1 LSGSPR
7 RRLRLRAL
15 ALLLFPLLTAAA
27 LRLPYAPLQ
36 AHRAS
41 LAGVR
46 LTDRHGRL
54 LAVLPGAQGA
64 FLLRLGRDEVPPE
77 VRRIFVRLEDRRFFR
92 HRGVDPLALA
102 RAARDN
108 LRRGG
113 VVSGASTISMQAA
126 RLLNPHEGGWRG
138 KLRESLAALRL
149 EAVLDKQEI
158 LRLYLNLLPFGLN
171 TVGVGAAAV
180 TYFDRPLQELSP
192 AQVLLL
198 ATLPRSPSLLDPFR
212 NPGALGD
219 AAAALSARVGIP
231 ADEVRQALTTLQR
244 GGPQRLAPHFT
255 AYIENELPRLA
266 ALRAGGREIVRVTT
280 TLDLE
285 LSQAAAGRLA
295 RELARAQADGRP
307 APRDAAAVVLDNAGG
322 EILAYA
328 GAPGWQPAGRHADI
342 DAARVR
348 NPSGSTLKPFLY
360 ALALERGWTCASLLP
375 DLALSFG
382 AQESYRP
389 ENFDRRSRGLVRLRS
404 ALAGSLNVPAV
415 YLLSR
420 LGLPDFLRTLSRLG
434 LDPGPAGGLGLG
446 AAIGNAPVSLLE
458 LTRAFS
464 TLPRGGLVPPLSAV
478 RFLVTA
484 EGLCIPAA
492 APEGPR
498 VFSRES
504 TWLIGSVLSDPSA
517 RATGFGTHSRL
528 NVAFPAMFKSGT
540 ASGYFSLWCLGA
552 SPDHTV
558 GVWAGNLDRRPAPG
572 ATGSSVPATVV
583 RALLEELRERPGRP
597 AVRAGGAEPAPPPG
611 LAAARICTLTGFLA
625 SPACPAGREELFRQ
639 GSLPRRTCP
648 VHGAGQGLE
657 DLALELFL
665 EGGSG
670 PRVLYPRDGA
680 TFYRDWLEAPQGI
693 PVWIAA
699 RREETLKVRL
709 NGETRALRH
718 PFRLELPVRQGSF
731 LLEVRGEAG
740 RDVVRYEIR

>member
-1 LSGSPR
+1 LH
-7 RRLRLRAL
+7 
-15 ALLLFPLLTAAA
+15 
-27 LRLPYAPLQ
+27 LPYAPLR

-46 LTDRHGRL
+46 LTDRHGRQ
-54 LAVLPGAQGA
+54 LAALPGAQGA
-64 FLLRLGRDEVPPE
+64 FLLRLGSGEIPPG

-92 HRGVDPLALA
+92 HCGLDPLALA

-108 LRRGG
+108 LHRGG
-113 VVSGASTISMQAA
+113 VVSGASTITMQLA
-126 RLLNPHEGGWRG
+126 RLLEPHRGGWQG
-138 KLRESLAALRL
+138 KLGESVAALRL
-149 EAVLDKQEI
+149 EAVLDKPEI
-158 LRLYLNLLPFGLN
+158 LRLYLNLLPFGRN

-212 NPGALGD
+212 HPGALGD
-219 AAAALSARVGIP
+219 AAAVLSPRVGIP
-231 ADEVRQALTTLQR
+231 VGEVRQALTTLRR
-244 GGPQRLAPHFT
+244 GRPERLAPHFA

-280 TLDLE
+280 TLDLG
-285 LSQAAAGRLA
+285 LYRAAAGRLA
-295 RELARAQADGRP
+295 SELAAAQTAGQP
-307 APRDAAAVVLDNAGG
+307 GLRDAAAVVLDNAGG

-328 GAPGWQPAGRHADI
+328 GAPGPEPAGPHADI
-342 DAARVR
+342 DAARVP

-420 LGLPDFLRTLSRLG
+420 LGLPDFLRFLSRLG
-434 LDPGPAGGLGLG
+434 LDPGPAGSLGLG

-458 LTRAFS
+458 LTRAFAA
-464 TLPRGGLVPPLSAV
+464 LPRGGLLPPLTGV
-478 RFLVTA
+478 RFLVTE
-484 EGLCIPAA
+484 EGTEIPA
-492 APEGPR
+492 PMEGTGAGSR
-498 VFSRES
+498 VFARES
-504 TWLIGSVLSDPSA
+504 AWLVGSVLSDAAA
-517 RATGFGTHSRL
+517 RATGFGTRSRL
-528 NVAFPAMFKSGT
+528 NEAFPAMFKSGT
-540 ASGYFSLWCLGA
+540 ASGYSSLWCLGA
-552 SPDHTV
+552 TPEHTV
-558 GVWAGNLDRRPAPG
+558 GIWAGSLDRRPAPG
-572 ATGSSVPATVV
+572 ATGSSVPAAVA
-583 RALLEELRERPGRP
+583 RALLEQLRERPG
-597 AVRAGGAEPAPPPG
+597 AASARAADPAPPSG
-611 LAAARICTLTGFLA
+611 LEAAQICTLTGFLA
-625 SPACPAGREELFRQ
+625 SPACPSGREELFRP
-639 GSLPRRTCP
+639 GTLPRRSCP

-680 TFYRDWLEAPQGI
+680 TFYRDELGGPQGI
-693 PVWIAA
+693 PAWIAA
-699 RREETLKVRL
+699 RREENLEVRL
-709 NGETRALRH
+709 NGESRALTH
-718 PFRLELPVRQGSF
+718 PFRLELPVRPGSY
-731 LLEVRGEAG
+731 LLEVRGQAG
-740 RDVVRYEIR
+740 RDAVRYEIR